1 MKKYFLFSLVLCALF
16 LSALNFA
23 GVKVIAHRGGS
34 YLAPENTASAW
45 KKAAALK
52 ADYFELDIQLSSDDS
67 LMIMHDDTVN
77 RTTNGTGTV
86 SAMTYA
92 QLRALDAGS
101 WFGAAFAGEKVP
113 TFSEALYTAKSDPNN
128 IGIVAE
134 IKTSNATAVAKVV
147 KMIQDYGMQRRVVVS
162 SFNFAQIS
170 QVKTLD
176 PTVKV
181 QLFGT
186 ITNFNIDQV
195 SSIGGEWVGSG
206 GTTTQAII
214 DYAHSKNVLY
224 NAWTINSSTQ
234 MIPLIKTTVVD
245 GITTDAPDVL
255 IALADDTPPTDVVLN
270 TPIISAT
277 KVTLSWQAAIDE
289 QSGVTNY
296 LIYRDGVSS
305 PTTLVATVGK
315 VTEFIEET
323 YAENQTFFYRVKA
336 KNAAGILSSN
346 FSNEVSATTGAD
358 ITKPVVSYITSNGD
372 SSKVIVEFSER
383 VDKTTAEISTNY
395 EIDKSISVLT
405 AKLTSDQRQV
415 ILTTSK
421 LADTTYSL
429 TVLNVKDKA
438 LTANVIETSSK
449 IFRHNNV
456 SSDIIAFYTLDET
469 KIVGSDTLVVDASV
483 NANNGIAKNGPVIS
497 EGYLGN
503 ALKFDGVDDYVQ
515 FQTSPSFDSPS
526 GAVSVSVWTVLNYLP
541 ADLPASFGPIF
552 DSETDNYVVYE
563 DRGNNELRFKAATSG
578 GAARPGIKAS
588 ELKTGEWLHIVGVY
602 DGTNAK
608 IYLNGILK
616 STLPL
621 TGTVNKGQ
629 VATLGKSGTSFFS
642 GKIDNVQIFN
652 KALSYSEVG
661 DLYTKTKASPII
673 TGIESEEIN
682 LNNFDLKQNYP
693 NPFNPNTVIHWQ
705 MPVGGFVSLKVYD
718 VLGREVST
726 LVNQYQTA
734 GDHSV
739 NFNAKGFAS
748 GLYFYKIESGSFQSI
763 KKMILLK

>member
-1 MKKYFLFSLVLCALF
+1 MKKYFLLSIVVCALLF
-16 LSALNFA
+16 SAANFA

-34 YLAPENTASAW
+34 YLAPENTAAAW
-45 KKAAALK
+45 NKAVALK

-101 WFGAAFAGEKVP
+101 WFGAAFTGEKIP

-134 IKTSNATAVAKVV
+134 IKSSNATIVAKVV
-147 KMIQDYGMQRRVVVS
+147 KMIQDYGMQTRVVIS

-176 PTVKV
+176 STIAV

-195 SSIGGEWVGSG
+195 SNIGGEWVGSG

-224 NAWTINSSTQ
+224 NAWTINSAAQ
-234 MIPLIKTTVVD
+234 MLPLIKNTIVD

-270 TPIISAT
+270 APVVSAT
-277 KVTLSWQAAIDE
+277 KVTLTWQAAIDE

-305 PTTLVATVGK
+305 PTTLIATVGK
-315 VTEFIEET
+315 ITEFVEET

-336 KNAAGILSSN
+336 KNTAGLLSAN
-346 FSNEVSATTGAD
+346 FSNEVSASTGAD
-358 ITKPVVSYITSNGD
+358 VTKPEISYVSSSND
-372 SSKVIVEFSER
+372 STTVIVEFSER
-383 VDKTTAEISTNY
+383 VDKTTAETVGNY
-395 EIDKSISVLT
+395 SIDKSATVLS
-405 AKLTSDQRQV
+405 AKLTLDQKQV
-415 ILTTSK
+415 LLTTTP
-421 LADTTYSL
+421 LDDTTYTL
-429 TVLNVKDKA
+429 TVKNVKDKA
-438 LTANVIETSSK
+438 ITPNTILESFP
-449 IFRHNNV
+449 IFRHQNLSAN
-456 SSDIIAFYTLDET
+456 
-469 KIVGSDTLVVDASV
+469 IVASYSLEEIKVVGADSLIVDATA
-483 NANNGIAKNGPVIS
+483 NANNGIIKNGPVIS
-497 EGYLGN
+497 EGFLGN
-503 ALKFDGVDDYVQ
+503 AMQFDGVDDYVQ
-515 FQTSPSFDSPS
+515 FQSSPSFDLPS
-526 GAVSVSVWTVLNYLP
+526 GAVSISVWTVLNYLP
-541 ADLPASFGPIF
+541 ADLPTAFGPIF
-552 DSETDNYVVYE
+552 DSETDNYVIYE

-578 GAARPGIKAS
+578 GAARPGIKAA
-588 ELKTGEWLHIVGVY
+588 ELKTGEWLHIAGVY

-608 IYLNGILK
+608 IYMNGILK

-629 VATLGKSGTSFFS
+629 AATLGKSGTSFFS
-642 GKIDNVQIFN
+642 GKIDNVQILN
-652 KALSYSEVG
+652 KALSYSEVS
-661 DLYTKTKASPII
+661 DLYSKTKALPII
-673 TGIESEEIN
+673 TGIENEEIN
-682 LNNFDLKQNYP
+682 LNNYDLKQNYP
-693 NPFNPNTVIHWQ
+693 NPFNPNTVIRWQ

-739 NFNAKGFAS
+739 NFNANGFAS
-748 GLYFYKIESGSFQSI
+748 GLYFYKIEAGSFRSI